1 MKYGPD
7 IAGLAALIGDPARAN
22 ILTALMG
29 GGALT
34 ATELASEAGVT
45 KQTAS
50 AHLSKLTEAN
60 FIAAEKQGRH
70 RYFRLTDHQ
79 VAEVLENLMGLA
91 AKRNPTRIRTGP
103 KEPALRKARVCY
115 DHLAGDLGVQLFDSL
130 AREGVLSC
138 VSEAPDLT
146 SSGEEFLTDFG
157 IDLASMRKKRRPLC
171 RSCLDWSV
179 RRSHL
184 AGSVGAE
191 LLNRF
196 YALNWAKRMDGSRA
210 VQFTKSGEEALRE
223 HFKLPH
229 EASA

>member
-7 IAGLAALIGDPARAN
+7 IASLAALIGDPARAN

-34 ATELASEAGVT
+34 ATELAGEAGVT

-50 AHLSKLTEAN
+50 THLAKLTEAK
-60 FIAAEKQGRH
+60 FIQPQKQGRH

-79 VAEVLENLMGLA
+79 VAEVLESLMGLA
-91 AKRNPTRIRTGP
+91 AKRKPSRVRTGP

-115 DHLAGDLGVQLFDSL
+115 DHLAGDLGVELFDSL
-130 AREGVLSC
+130 YREGWLDSQD
-138 VSEAPDLT
+138 ELPQLT
-146 SSGEEFLTDFG
+146 EQGKAELIAFG
-157 IDLASMRKKRRPLC
+157 IDLDTISKKRRPLC

-184 AGSVGAE
+184 AGSVGAALLDRIYE
-191 LLNRF
+191 LG
-196 YALNWAKRMDGSRA
+196 WAKRVEGTRIVA
-210 VQFTKSGEEALRE
+210 FNPKGEEMLRRR
-223 HFKLPH
+223 FKLG
-229 EASA
+229 

>member
-7 IAGLAALIGDPARAN
+7 IASLAALIGDPARAN

-29 GGALT
+29 GSALT

-50 AHLSKLTEAN
+50 AHLAKLAEAN
-60 FIAAEKQGRH
+60 FIAPQKQGRH
-70 RYFRLTDHQ
+70 RYFKLADHQ

-91 AKRNPTRIRTGP
+91 AKRKPTRVRTGP

-115 DHLAGDLGVQLFDSL
+115 DHLAGDLGVELFESL
-130 AREGVLSC
+130 HREAWFNGDEDIPELTAKGHEELAGFGVDLCSLS
-138 VSEAPDLT
+138 
-146 SSGEEFLTDFG
+146 
-157 IDLASMRKKRRPLC
+157 KKRRPLC

-184 AGSVGAE
+184 AGSVGAA
-191 LLNRF
+191 LLARF
-196 YALNWAKRMDGSRA
+196 YELGWAKRVEGTRV
-210 VQFTKSGEEALRE
+210 VQFSAKGEAALRRQ
-223 HFKLPH
+223 FKL
-229 EASA
+229 A

>member
-7 IAGLAALIGDPARAN
+7 IAGIAALIGDPARAN

-29 GGALT
+29 GSALT

-50 AHLSKLTEAN
+50 AHLAKLTEAE
-60 FIAAEKQGRH
+60 FIALEKQGRH
-70 RYFRLTDHQ
+70 RYFRLANHQ
-79 VAEVLENLMGLA
+79 IAEVLENLMGLA
-91 AKRNPTRIRTGP
+91 AKRKPTRIRTGP

-115 DHLAGDLGVQLFDSL
+115 DHLAGDLGVQLFESL
-130 AREGVLSC
+130 DREGWLIGQGD
-138 VSEAPDLT
+138 APHLT
-146 SSGEEFLTDFG
+146 EKGEIELAAFG
-157 IDLASMRKKRRPLC
+157 IDLVNMRKKRRPLC

-191 LLNRF
+191 LLSRF
-196 YALNWAKRMDGSRA
+196 YALNWAKRVEGTRI
-210 VQFTKSGEEALRE
+210 VQFTSKGEDALRQQ
-223 HFKLPH
+223 FKLQ
-229 EASA
+229 

>member
-7 IAGLAALIGDPARAN
+7 IAGIAALIGDPARAN

-29 GGALT
+29 GSALT

-50 AHLSKLTEAN
+50 AHLAKLTEAE
-60 FIAAEKQGRH
+60 FIAPEKQGRH
-70 RYFRLTDHQ
+70 RYFRLADHQ
-79 VAEVLENLMGLA
+79 IAEVLENLMGLA
-91 AKRNPTRIRTGP
+91 AKRKPTRIRTGP

-115 DHLAGDLGVQLFDSL
+115 DHLAGDLGVQLFESL
-130 AREGVLSC
+130 AREGWIE
-138 VSEAPDLT
+138 EAGDRPDLT
-146 SSGEEFLTDFG
+146 EKGEIELAAFG
-157 IDLASMRKKRRPLC
+157 IDLANMRKKRRPLC

-196 YALNWAKRMDGSRA
+196 YALKWAKRVDGTRI
-210 VQFTKSGEEALRE
+210 VQFTSKGEEALRRQ
-223 HFKLPH
+223 FKLQDVI
-229 EASA
+229 SG

>member
-29 GGALT
+29 GSALT
-34 ATELASEAGVT
+34 ATELAAEAGVT
-45 KQTAS
+45 RQTAS
-50 AHLSKLTEAN
+50 AHLAKLTEAN
-60 FIAAEKQGRH
+60 FIAPEKQGRH
-70 RYFRLTDHQ
+70 RYFRLADHQ

-91 AKRNPTRIRTGP
+91 AKRKPTRIRTGP

-115 DHLAGDLGVQLFDSL
+115 DHLAGDLGVELFESL
-130 AREGVLSC
+130 SREGWIDHGD
-138 VSEAPDLT
+138 EAPRLT
-146 SSGEEFLTDFG
+146 EKGETRLEGFG
-157 IDLASMRKKRRPLC
+157 IDLAAIAKKRRPMC

-191 LLNRF
+191 LLKRF
-196 YALNWAKRMDGSRA
+196 YALKWAKRIEGTRI
-210 VQFTKSGEEALRE
+210 VQFSKPGEEALRRQ
-223 HFKLPH
+223 FGLP
-229 EASA
+229 

>member
-7 IAGLAALIGDPARAN
+7 IAGVAALIGDPARAN

-29 GGALT
+29 GSALT

-50 AHLSKLTEAN
+50 AHLAKLTEAS

-70 RYFRLTDHQ
+70 RYFRLADHQ
-79 VAEVLENLMGLA
+79 IAEVLENLMGLA
-91 AKRNPTRIRTGP
+91 AKRKPTRIRTGP

-115 DHLAGDLGVQLFDSL
+115 DHLAGDLGVRLFESL
-130 AREGVLSC
+130 DREGWLNGKGG
-138 VSEAPDLT
+138 PPHLT
-146 SSGEEFLTDFG
+146 EKGEIELADFG
-157 IDLASMRKKRRPLC
+157 IDLDSMRKKRRPLC

-196 YALNWAKRMDGSRA
+196 YALKWAKRVEGTRI
-210 VQFTKSGEEALRE
+210 VQFTGKGEEALRQQ
-223 HFKLPH
+223 FKLQ
-229 EASA
+229 

>member
-29 GGALT
+29 GAALT
-34 ATELASEAGVT
+34 ATELAGEAGVT

-50 AHLSKLTEAN
+50 AHLAKLSDAN

-70 RYFRLTDHQ
+70 RYFRLADHQ

-91 AKRNPTRIRTGP
+91 AKRKPTRIRTGP

-130 AREGVLSC
+130 EREGWIDGQDDGAPQLTPVGEQQLEAFGLDLS
-138 VSEAPDLT
+138 A
-146 SSGEEFLTDFG
+146 
-157 IDLASMRKKRRPLC
+157 MRKKRRPLC

-196 YALNWAKRMDGSRA
+196 YALKWAKRLDGTRI
-210 VQFTKSGEEALRE
+210 VQFTHAGESALRQQ
-223 HFKLPH
+223 FKLT
-229 EASA
+229 

>member
-34 ATELASEAGVT
+34 ATELAAEAGVT

-50 AHLSKLTEAN
+50 AHLAKLTEAN
-60 FIAAEKQGRH
+60 FIAPEKQGRH
-70 RYFRLTDHQ
+70 RYFKLADHQ

-91 AKRNPTRIRTGP
+91 AKRKPTRIRTGP

-115 DHLAGDLGVQLFDSL
+115 DHLAGDLGVELFESL
-130 AREGVLSC
+130 NREGWINGGG
-138 VSEAPDLT
+138 ETPHLT
-146 SSGEEFLTDFG
+146 EKGETGLERFG
-157 IDLASMRKKRRPLC
+157 IDLAAIAKKRRPLC

-191 LLNRF
+191 LLKRF
-196 YALNWAKRMDGSRA
+196 YTLKWAKRVDGTRI
-210 VQFTKSGEEALRE
+210 VQFSKSGEQALRRQ
-223 HFKLPH
+223 FGLL
-229 EASA
+229 

>member
-50 AHLSKLTEAN
+50 AHLAKLTEAN
-60 FIAAEKQGRH
+60 FISGEKQGRH
-70 RYFRLTDHQ
+70 RYFRLADHQ

-91 AKRNPTRIRTGP
+91 AKRKPTRIRTGP

-115 DHLAGDLGVQLFDSL
+115 DHLAGDLGVLLFDALERGGWIENQDGVPRLTPEGERQL
-130 AREGVLSC
+130 AE
-138 VSEAPDLT
+138 
-146 SSGEEFLTDFG
+146 FG
-157 IDLASMRKKRRPLC
+157 IDLAAIRKKRRPLC

-196 YALNWAKRMDGSRA
+196 YALKWARRLEGTRV
-210 VQFTKSGEEALRE
+210 VQFTSTGEIAFRQQ
-223 HFKLPH
+223 FNLP
-229 EASA
+229 